1 MYIYSIWAL
10 NRGYYPYKWLWTYAG
25 DKFFEAEGEIKF
37 SPVYAHDLLLLQLLH
52 QPLHLLGCKL
62 SCCLTLGAC
71 WCNTNLCKLQAAF
84 QQLDLASCWAVA
96 LGELTSAYY
105 TNLCTLLA
113 AGLQVAVTR
122 GQAAA
127 CRELAGA
134 HYKNQ

>member
-1 MYIYSIWAL
+1 LTCFQTAVL
-10 NRGYYPYKWLWTYAG
+10 GELAG
-25 DKFFEAEGEIKF
+25 
-37 SPVYAHDLLLLQLLH
+37 LQLLH
-52 QPLHLLGCKL
+52 QPLHLLGGKL

-71 WCNTNLCKLQAAF
+71 WCNTNLCNLQAAF

-96 LGELTSAYY
+96 LGEFTSAYY

-113 AGLQVAVTR
+113 AGLQVAVTQ